1 MATGQDDGRH
11 SFNNNTLT
19 PFDCE
24 NIQAE
29 REQFESEQQAE
40 LEAELAADSVSVPV
54 DEPGT
59 VEIEVAGEF
68 TRKTEAPR
76 CPTCFRCLEDGHCL
90 PCDSAAATR
99 AAYESH
105 FAAGQTEPETVD
117 PIIGMIWAQPGSPA
131 LPVGDLPVGQFVV
144 TKRGKLGLIIGRSK
158 DGTKTHIQAQT
169 KAGKWARATRDGDY
183 LVHIAADDLSE
194 DSRQEVLDSLGKRIR
209 KRVEESQ
216 PQFLEH
222 LEASKQAVKT
232 MIKDVAERGALR
244 EFVLVDPLPED
255 DGLHRVHRKGCQDVP
270 KGCGSLL

>member
-1 MATGQDDGRH
+1 
-11 SFNNNTLT
+11 
-19 PFDCE
+19 
-24 NIQAE
+24 
-29 REQFESEQQAE
+29 
-40 LEAELAADSVSVPV
+40 ELAADSVSVPV

-68 TRKTEAPR
+68 TRKTE
-76 CPTCFRCLEDGHCL
+76 D
-90 PCDSAAATR
+90 D
-99 AAYESH
+99 
-105 FAAGQTEPETVD
+105 TEPETVD

-209 KRVEESQ
+209 KR
-216 PQFLEH
+216 
-222 LEASKQAVKT
+222 
-232 MIKDVAERGALR
+232 
-244 EFVLVDPLPED
+244 
-255 DGLHRVHRKGCQDVP
+255 
-270 KGCGSLL
+270 